1 MISWRKNMAR
11 GQRKSIEE
19 KIQQKQEV
27 IDALE
32 VRLEHER
39 EELEALMNE
48 QKQKEVETLY
58 DFIKSTNLDV
68 CEATDILKQYVTENE
83 DALV

>member
-1 MISWRKNMAR
+1 MAR
-11 GQRKSIEE
+11 GQRRSIEE
-19 KIQQKQEV
+19 KIQKKQEV

-39 EELEALMNE
+39 EELEALINE

-58 DFIKSTNLDV
+58 DFIKTSNLGVD
-68 CEATDILKQYVTENE
+68 EATEVLQQYVADHEE
-83 DALV
+83 ILA

>member
-1 MISWRKNMAR
+1 MAR
-11 GQRKSIEE
+11 GQRRSIED

-32 VRLEHER
+32 VRIEHER
-39 EELEALMNE
+39 EELEALISE

-58 DFIKSTNLDV
+58 DFIKTSNLGV
-68 CEATDILKQYVTENE
+68 LEATEVLQQYVEE
-83 DALV
+83 HEEVLA

>member
-1 MISWRKNMAR
+1 MAR
-11 GQRKSIEE
+11 GQRRSIEE

-39 EELEALMNE
+39 EELEALIIE

-58 DFIKSTNLDV
+58 DFIKSTNLGVD
-68 CEATDILKQYVTENE
+68 EATEVLQQYVADHEE
-83 DALV
+83 ILA

>member
-1 MISWRKNMAR
+1 MAR

-32 VRLEHER
+32 TRIEHER
-39 EELEALMNE
+39 EELEAFLSE
-48 QKQKEVETLY
+48 KRQQEVKILY
-58 DFIKSTNLDV
+58 DFIKASNLGV
-68 CEATDILKQYVTENE
+68 YEATEVLQQYVTDHEE
-83 DALV
+83 VFA